1 MTKYCVNCIHCKE
14 TMWCFHPI
22 GGVDVVTGTIKPLF
36 ADWARR
42 NGGRC
47 GVEGKLFE
55 PAKINIKPFWKF
67 WK

>member
-1 MTKYCVNCIHCKE
+1 
-14 TMWCFHPI
+14 MWCFHPI